1 MAKYWTE
8 SPSELLRDYKIMP
21 FSSMTLPEQINA
33 MTRLVIVIFLALFLI
48 DFPYSFHFVII
59 SILFLIILCYIQRN
73 SMSVKV
79 KENYNRTDINSPYV
93 QPGIMG
99 KSLGYTKLID
109 QRPEGKFQ
117 WNGLGPG
124 VTNYG
129 PANLGQLAPTK
140 TVTAS
145 DGKKYLQSL
154 IQTPQA
160 LTFCNDE
167 ISIDPPSSSAVS
179 LNQNLARGANPVTKI
194 APIVLPPSHDLG
206 YWRDNNLIV
215 HSAIN
220 SEGIQKDMYLSGYA
234 ESTCCGYLGDDA
246 QLVPL
251 DKDPQG
257 GKKMSYIGGQTREN
271 YSCPSNLKQRGQEQ
285 DTFND
290 CKGDL
295 YKYPNKKRAIVSPT
309 PVEDRPYIPSIPV
322 NMEGFQFPYEKSNKG
337 QEQGCPIQTQQ
348 GQDRFN
354 DCKGDLYK
362 YPSPSAKSHPSN
374 CRPFPGNG
382 KIISPTPVE
391 DLPYIPS
398 VRVRNPEMPVVEGY
412 TPITIKNPNK
422 VHVEPNRP
430 GWVNTECGY
439 NPEQVYTSSL
449 PSNLPA
455 GNCEQNPILKRY
467 NENLFTQTVTPGVYT
482 RSQVNEPINS
492 NIGISFQQQFEPVS
506 CSRDDKGLHYL
517 QHDPRLI
524 EPVEIQPVET
534 YTQKANYDN
543 VFDPRFYGYGT
554 SYRSYLDP
562 VTGQPRFMYDDVDA
576 IRHPNYIVR
585 SKIDF
590 LPYADSYG
598 PVEEGSE
605 MGNIHNP
612 HIRALAQDS
621 WMRDSLQFRNDLSE
635 RRMRKI
641 NSEAWQQRSAP
652 LGARMVGSYKK

>member
-1 MAKYWTE
+1 MAKYWIE
-8 SPSELLRDYKIMP
+8 SPSELIKDYKVMP
-21 FSSMTLPEQINA
+21 FSTMTIQDQMNSL
-33 MTRLVIVIFLALFLI
+33 TRLVIVIFIALFLI

-73 SMSVKV
+73 SMSVKI
-79 KENYNRTDINSPYV
+79 KENYADRLSVNPYV
-93 QPGIMG
+93 QPGLLG
-99 KSLGYTKLID
+99 KTTGYTKLVD
-109 QRPEGKFQ
+109 QKPEGRFQ

-124 VTNYG
+124 VMNYG
-129 PANLGQLAPTK
+129 PANLGALAPTK

-145 DGKKYLQSL
+145 DGKKYLENL
-154 IQTPQA
+154 IQTPQG

-167 ISIDPPSSSAVS
+167 VSIDPPSASAVS
-179 LNQNLARGANPVTKI
+179 LNQNLARGAHPATKI
-194 APIVLPPSHDLG
+194 APIVFAPTHDLS

-234 ESTCCGYLGDDA
+234 ESTCCGYLGDSA
-246 QLVPL
+246 ELVPL
-251 DKDPQG
+251 PSENKV
-257 GKKMSYIGGQTREN
+257 SYIGGQTREN
-271 YSCPSNLKQRGQEQ
+271 FTNPTRSGGQ
-285 DTFND
+285 DAFTD

-295 YKYPNKKRAIVSPT
+295 YRYPMPQWRDKRRNIVAPT

-322 NMEGFQFPYEKSNKG
+322 NVEEFQFPYEKAG
-337 QEQGCPIQTQQ
+337 QARQ
-348 GQDRFN
+348 GQDSFT

-362 YPSPSAKSHPSN
+362 YPTPSRDKP
-374 CRPFPGNG
+374 CT
-382 KIISPTPVE
+382 KISSPTPVE
-391 DLPYIPS
+391 DLPYIPA
-398 VRVRNPEMPVVEGY
+398 VKVTNPSMPVVEGY
-412 TPITIKNPNK
+412 VPITVKNTKKVEVLPNS
-422 VHVEPNRP
+422 P

-439 NPEQVYTSSL
+439 NPEQVFTASL

-455 GNCEQNPILKRY
+455 GNCEQNPILNQY
-467 NENLFTQTVTPGVYT
+467 NKNLFTQIVTPGVYT

-506 CSRDDKGLHYL
+506 CSRDEKGLQYV
-517 QHDPRLI
+517 QHDPRI
-524 EPVEIQPVET
+524 VEPVMIKPVEN
-534 YTQKANYDN
+534 YVQKANYDN
-543 VFDPRFYGYGT
+543 VYDPRFYGYGT

-562 VTGQPRFMYDDVDA
+562 VTGQPRFMYDDVNA
-576 IRHPNYIVR
+576 IRHPNYVVR

-635 RRMRKI
+635 RRMRKV
-641 NSEAWQQRSAP
+641 NSEAWQQRASP
-652 LGARMVGSYKK
+652 LGARQVGSYKK